1 MLRNQPPSAL
11 SRLQSLQPEFIDTL
25 VDAVIPSGLDFVSH
39 AMALQTA
46 IGQLQ
51 LPVRPGD
58 AFSICALSVSLTLK
72 ASPSQDAPPAFDE
85 EQKAEFRLARSE
97 SLAHE
102 LKLKKVALTHQQE
115 KVSRPLS

>member
-1 MLRNQPPSAL
+1 ML
-11 SRLQSLQPEFIDTL
+11 SRF
-25 VDAVIPSGLDFVSH
+25 
-39 AMALQTA
+39 
-46 IGQLQ
+46 
-51 LPVRPGD
+51 
-58 AFSICALSVSLTLK
+58 ALSVDVYSLTPK

>member
-1 MLRNQPPSAL
+1 ML
-11 SRLQSLQPEFIDTL
+11 SRF
-25 VDAVIPSGLDFVSH
+25 A
-39 AMALQTA
+39 A
-46 IGQLQ
+46 
-51 LPVRPGD
+51 
-58 AFSICALSVSLTLK
+58 ALSVRLSLTLK
-72 ASPSQDAPPAFDE
+72 ASTRHQDAPPAFDE